1 MQDAGGLTTYA
12 VNNLNQYSSVGGV
25 SHTYDNTGKLTSDG
39 TNTYVYDAENRLI
52 SAETADHSITYTY
65 DPQGR
70 RISKDVDGK
79 VTKYL
84 YDGDQVIYEYD
95 GSGRLIRKFI
105 YGTGIDEPVRMTV
118 LRPSADIGGGGDT
131 VDIEDIRTMAAAWLT
146 EVGEGGFN
154 ADADL
159 SFDGKIDNVDSDILS
174 ENWQTGGSRA
184 AQRYYFHFDGL
195 GNVIAL
201 TDSAGNTIETYA
213 YDVYGSAIVRDTHD
227 AILNTSS
234 VGNPYFFT
242 ARRFDTETKLYYY
255 RARYYSP
262 IIGRFLQVDA
272 IGYTDG
278 MNLYFYCTNNPVN
291 RVDPSGRC
299 ADSER
304 ESSPSQPEFT
314 LGDMYEVPIDKAV
327 MPWKLD
333 PETVEVWEEWKE
345 QSWITQLS
353 SLHPAPTIPATIA
366 YNTVTLPYSYAVNK
380 IAEAAGDA
388 KLRLIARDTS
398 YWRGH
403 LKIQVYEYR
412 RHFYFWKKF
421 KPVRTRFQEVTGGKG
436 WESLPEAYSSNQAAW
451 YAVETAWLDF

>member
-1 MQDAGGLTTYA
+1 LQDAGGLTTYA

-84 YDGDQVIYEYD
+84 YDGDQVICEYD
-95 GSGRLIRKFI
+95 GSGRLMRKFI
-105 YGTGIDEPVRMTV
+105 YGTDIDEPVRMTV
-118 LRPSADIGGGGDT
+118 LHPSADIGGGGDT

-184 AQRYYFHFDGL
+184 AQHYYFHFDGL
-195 GNVIAL
+195 GNVVAL

-213 YDVYGSAIVRDTHD
+213 YDVYGRADKP
-227 AILNTSS
+227 SS

-262 IIGRFLQVDA
+262 TLGRFLQVDA
-272 IGYTDG
+272 IGYQDG
-278 MNLYFYCTNNPVN
+278 MNLYAYCSNNSIIF
-291 RVDPSGRC
+291 VDPLGNKWGRRMMGRIYDNPFVTIETEDGVRTTYKV
-299 ADSER
+299 ATTFDLKNVLRDKTSPDNKITYFEVVGHGIKELGSVAIGETSVVGENGQIRALDEGSNVR
-304 ESSPSQPEFT
+304 ESLDDVINDTFAPDAEIR
-314 LGDMYEVPIDKAV
+314 LEVC
-327 MPWKLD
+327 
-333 PETVEVWEEWKE
+333 
-345 QSWITQLS
+345 
-353 SLHPAPTIPATIA
+353 
-366 YNTVTLPYSYAVNK
+366 Y
-380 IAEAAGDA
+380 
-388 KLRLIARDTS
+388 
-398 YWRGH
+398 
-403 LKIQVYEYR
+403 
-412 RHFYFWKKF
+412 
-421 KPVRTRFQEVTGGKG
+421 VTGGSHSVAEAFKEKLPQTTVKG
-436 WESLPEAYSSNQAAW
+436 YPSRSFATLVRSPTDTVGLRRL
-451 YAVETAWLDF
+451 VEVKNKK